1 MLRVIRD
8 LFSSNPANVLIDD
21 FLSPEFE
28 INRGVLQ
35 GSKLGP
41 ILFNLFLNDL
51 LEELE
56 QSGLGAT
63 IGTVRIPA
71 LAFAEDIVTNLWR
84 PTLHEAL
91 LAFAKRGRKKI
102 RWN

>member
-1 MLRVIRD
+1 MFRVIRD
-8 LFSSNPANVLIDD
+8 LFSANPANVLIDD

-41 ILFNLFLNDL
+41 TLFNLFINDL
-51 LEELE
+51 FEEIE

-63 IGTVRIPA
+63 IGTIHIPE
-71 LAFAEDIVTNLWR
+71 LAFADDINFGQ
-84 PTLHEAL
+84 PS
-91 LAFAKRGRKKI
+91 
-102 RWN
+102 